1 MEFLEAADVI
11 LVSYTD
17 QVFAIDEITFITA
30 QHLFNFYWTPVSPI
44 INLWSGYERW
54 TNSGVGKL

>member
-1 MEFLEAADVI
+1 MKLLCDKTVVYATHQMEFLEAADVI

-30 QHLFNFYWTPVSPI
+30 LHLFNFY
-44 INLWSGYERW
+44 
-54 TNSGVGKL
+54 